1 MSIHS
6 FSFNPSLGAIIPV
19 YLAEGTSSKSAVLP
33 KQDGV
38 YHTNALIDTG
48 ADTTCIDRNVAKKMN
63 WIASGSDL
71 MSGATGTA
79 EVNSYFLTV
88 GIHMEGVGNFQH
100 TDQIYEYMGGGGEV
114 RGYEVL
120 LGRDIICKGFF
131 QLNFDGR
138 AIFGL

>member
-6 FSFNPSLGAIIPV
+6 FSFNPSRGAIIPV

-33 KQDGV
+33 NRDDV

-48 ADTTCIDRNVAKKMN
+48 ADTTCVDKDVAKKMN
-63 WIASGSDL
+63 WIASGSEL
-71 MSGATGTA
+71 ISGVTGTA
-79 EVNSYFLTV
+79 EANSYYLTV
-88 GIHMEGVGNFQH
+88 AIPIGDSHFQYASQILEFDMENS
-100 TDQIYEYMGGGGEV
+100 